1 MTVAGTFTN
10 ASAAEGAKV
19 ASEEVASDVA
29 SSIVGSVVTFMSPE
43 QGMAPFI
50 TQLSVL
56 LICTIGGIVHTYYKV
71 HYWFHEKV
79 PGDRETRKDLVYS
92 IVFDTFW
99 PILGVYPSIMVWFDY
114 KVMFEVNN
122 NPLIIYFRS
131 MKNCLPIPSATLH
144 LV

>member
-10 ASAAEGAKV
+10 ASAAEGAQV
-19 ASEEVASDVA
+19 ASKEVSSSVA
-29 SSIVGSVVTFMSPE
+29 SSIVGSVVTFMSPK

-56 LICTIGGIVHTYYKV
+56 LVCTVAGIVHTYYKV
-71 HYWFHEKV
+71 HHWFHEKV

-92 IVFDTFW
+92 IFFDTCW

-114 KVMFEVNN
+114 KVTFGYTKQSV
-122 NPLIIYFRS
+122 
-131 MKNCLPIPSATLH
+131 KT
-144 LV
+144 

>member
-122 NPLIIYFRS
+122 NPL
-131 MKNCLPIPSATLH
+131 TLTTSGM
-144 LV
+144 